1 MPLEL
6 MPAFGKLNGNRV
18 GGPLLGRRLPL
29 PNHVASESSARNYVR
44 VAGAVAAERQP
55 KSFL

>member
-18 GGPLLGRRLPL
+18 GGPLLGRL
-29 PNHVASESSARNYVR
+29 V
-44 VAGAVAAERQP
+44 ERDFRMAP
-55 KSFL
+55 GSRTTWRI